1 MSIQPIP
8 PTSAPTT
15 AGQLVSRAYQN
26 DQALA
31 GRTTAAEARLL
42 SLETRAGPSGMLV
55 RSVNGVTANLQ
66 GNVEIEAGSG
76 TSVTDNGNGTATLDE
91 APGIGGAG

>member
-8 PTSAPTT
+8 PTSGATT

-31 GRTTAAEARLL
+31 AWLGDHDGRLAD
-42 SLETRAGPSGMLV
+42 LES
-55 RSVNGVTANLQ
+55 Q
-66 GNVEIEAGSG
+66 SG
-76 TSVTDNGNGTATLDE
+76 TSVTDNGNGTATIDE
-91 APGIGGAG
+91 AAGIGGAG